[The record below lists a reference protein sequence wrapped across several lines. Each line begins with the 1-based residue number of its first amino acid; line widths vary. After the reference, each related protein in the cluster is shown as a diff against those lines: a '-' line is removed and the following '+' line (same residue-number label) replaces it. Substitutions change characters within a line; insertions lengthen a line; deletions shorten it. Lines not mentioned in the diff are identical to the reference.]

1 MVANRHVARGA
12 PGAILPNSKVFR
24 SIKNLKYKPKKYF
37 SANQPNCLK
46 KPILLQLLVEYKIV
60 SDLW

>member
-46 KPILLQLLVEYKIV
+46 KPILLQLLV
-60 SDLW
+60 